1 MAATPEAKVKRS
13 IREMLRDYYV
23 TQPTTGGY
31 GRSGQLDFTCCIH
44 GMYVG
49 IEAKSIHSKYGK
61 NGPTALQWQEI
72 DAIQAAGGIA
82 LSIDETNLHAIDS
95 VIDCLLL
102 GAHNDAHITA
112 QATLTRHT
120 RPTTTLNENP
130 VVHKRGN
137 RSK

>member
-1 MAATPEAKVKRS
+1 MAATPEAKVKSS

-44 GMYVG
+44 GVYVG

-82 LSIDETNLHAIDS
+82 LSIDETNLH
-95 VIDCLLL
+95 VIDHVTACLEK
-102 GAHNDAHITA
+102 AAYYDARSAA

-120 RPTTTLNENP
+120 RPATTLNENP